1 MLREVLKSI
10 VYKYSAFL
18 NFPEHIHKYIWN
30 VVMKK
35 FLSFQFF
42 KTTFPKKNSSSR
54 DALDEDIFIQEFRE
68 DCLYLLYYLCFL
80 FSTERSFL
88 LLSILLK

>member
-42 KTTFPKKNSSSR
+42 KFTFPKK
-54 DALDEDIFIQEFRE
+54 
-68 DCLYLLYYLCFL
+68 
-80 FSTERSFL
+80 
-88 LLSILLK
+88 K